1 MSEPLGEEII
11 QRLMHHLVEVETG
24 TLSCRDAFALLDE
37 YVDLCCYKKEAEKL
51 MPLVH
56 DHLELCP
63 DCHTFYATLLSI
75 LQTEVASQSRE

>member
-11 QRLMHHLVEVETG
+11 QRLMQHLVEVESG

-37 YVDLCCYKKEAEKL
+37 YVDLCCYEKEAEKM

-56 DHLELCP
+56 HHLELCP
-63 DCHTFYATLLSI
+63 DCQTFYATLLSI
-75 LQTEVASQSRE
+75 ITASEGAKSD

>member
-24 TLSCRDAFALLDE
+24 TLSCREAFALLDE
-37 YVDLCCYKKEAEKL
+37 YVDLCCYQKGAEEL

-56 DHLELCP
+56 THLELCP
-63 DCHTFYATLLSI
+63 DCQTFYATLLSI
-75 LQTEVASQSRE
+75 LKAETASHA